1 MVQATRLRELNSLP
15 VRKGR
20 YVLYWMQ
27 ASQRAE
33 CNHALEYAIREANR
47 LQLPVLVVF
56 GLTHD
61 YPSANERH
69 YRFMLEGLGETQQAL
84 AKRGMR
90 LVALDAD
97 PPQAALHLSRDA
109 ALLVCDCGYTRVQTQ
124 WREQVAAEAQCPV
137 VQVETDVV
145 VPVEA
150 ASDKEEFAA
159 RTIRPK
165 LHRLLPEYLVSLN
178 QQRPHLPSLDL
189 PLPGRLRE
197 LDLSDPAA
205 LLKRLKLPQLPVYG
219 AASRFTGGTAA
230 GRKALSEFLQNRLDH
245 YDELQSDP
253 SRDATSHVSPFLHFG
268 QLSPLEV
275 ALAVQGHGGP
285 GVEPFLEQLIVRRE
299 LAMNFVH
306 YNPQYDQY
314 ASIPQ
319 WATVSLREHAA
330 DPRPVLYTLE
340 QLEQA
345 ATADEYWNAAM
356 QEMLLT
362 GFMHNYMRMYWGKKV
377 LEWSRTPQE
386 AFERLV
392 HLNDKYFVDGRDPA
406 SYMNI
411 AWCFGKHDRPF
422 AERPIFGKIR
432 YMNAA
437 GLKRKFNMKAYLE
450 RVTKYKR

>member
-1 MVQATRLRELNSLP
+1 MIQATRLQALNSLP
-15 VRKGR
+15 VREGR

-27 ASQRAE
+27 ASQRTE

-47 LQLPVLVVF
+47 LRLPVLVVF

-61 YPSANERH
+61 YPHANERH
-69 YRFMLEGLGETQQAL
+69 YRFMLEGLRETQQAL

-90 LVALDAD
+90 LVALDEN
-97 PPQAALHLSRDA
+97 PPQAALQLSSEA
-109 ALLVCDCGYTRVQTQ
+109 SLLVCDCGYTRIQRQ
-124 WREQVAAEAQCPV
+124 WREQVAAEAQCAV

-145 VPVEA
+145 VPVET
-150 ASDKEEFAA
+150 ASSKEEFAA

-165 LHRLLPEYLVSLN
+165 PQRLLPEYLVPLK
-178 QQRPHLPSLDL
+178 QQPPRAKSLDL
-189 PLPGRLRE
+189 SLPAGLPE
-197 LDLSDPAA
+197 LDLSEPAA
-205 LLKRLKLPQLPVYG
+205 LLKRLKLPQLPGYG
-219 AASRFTGGTAA
+219 AASRFIGGTSAA
-230 GRKALSEFLQNRLDH
+230 REALRQFVRARLDR
-245 YDELQSDP
+245 YDDLQSNP
-253 SRDATSHVSPFLHFG
+253 TLDATSHLSPYLHFG
-268 QLSPLEV
+268 QISPLEV
-275 ALAVQGHGGP
+275 ALTAQEHGGP

-306 YNPQYDQY
+306 YNRQYDQY

-319 WATVSLREHAA
+319 WAAVSLREHAA

-345 ATADEYWNAAM
+345 ATDDEYWNAAM

-392 HLNDKYFVDGRDPA
+392 YLNDKYFVDGRDPV
-406 SYMNI
+406 SYTSI

-422 AERPIFGKIR
+422 AERPVFGKIR

-437 GLKRKFNMKAYLE
+437 GLKRKFNMKAYLD
-450 RVTKYKR
+450 RIAALQA

>member
-1 MVQATRLRELNSLP
+1 
-15 VRKGR
+15 
-20 YVLYWMQ
+20 MQ
-27 ASQRAE
+27 ASQRTE

-47 LQLPVLVVF
+47 LRLPVLVVF

-61 YPSANERH
+61 YPHANERH
-69 YRFMLEGLGETQQAL
+69 YRFMLEGLRETQQAL

-90 LVALDAD
+90 LVALDEN
-97 PPQAALHLSRDA
+97 PPQAALQLSSEA
-109 ALLVCDCGYTRVQTQ
+109 SLLVCDCGYTRIQRQ
-124 WREQVAAEAQCPV
+124 WREQVAAEAQCAV

-145 VPVEA
+145 VPVET
-150 ASDKEEFAA
+150 ASSKEEFAA

-165 LHRLLPEYLVSLN
+165 LQRLLPEYLVPLKQQPPRAPSFDLSLPA
-178 QQRPHLPSLDL
+178 RLP
-189 PLPGRLRE
+189 E

-205 LLKRLKLPQLPVYG
+205 LLKRLKLPPLQDYG
-219 AASRFTGGTAA
+219 TASRFTGGTSAA
-230 GRKALSEFLQNRLDH
+230 REALRHLARVGLDR
-245 YDELQSDP
+245 YDDLQSNP
-253 SRDATSHVSPFLHFG
+253 TLDATSHLSPYLHFG
-268 QLSPLEV
+268 QISPLEV
-275 ALAVQGHGGP
+275 ALAAQAHGGA

-306 YNPQYDQY
+306 SNPQYDQY

-319 WATVSLREHAA
+319 WAAVSLREHAA

-345 ATADEYWNAAM
+345 TTADEYWNAAM
-356 QEMLLT
+356 KEMLLT

-377 LEWSRTPQE
+377 LEWSRRPEE

-392 HLNDKYFVDGRDPA
+392 YLDDKYFVDGRDPV
-406 SYMNI
+406 SYTSI

-422 AERPIFGKIR
+422 AERPIFGKVR

-437 GLKRKFNMKAYLE
+437 GLKRKFNMKAYLD
-450 RVTKYKR
+450 RIAALQA